1 MRLTMAEQPRRHPAA
16 ERAQSA
22 QGEKGK
28 LIAYCLSPAPALRL
42 VPADRHRSWMDAT
55 RQHFANRCLPLLIAN
70 QAGWFLLNSHRFRA
84 TWDGGEEIASL
95 ELEYLSGEPPY
106 PATTHFGHGILTWH
120 IPYLFRT
127 PPGWNLWARGPSNWP
142 KDGAVAL
149 EGIVESDWSVATFT
163 MNWKLTT
170 PGRPVIFDVDEPLCM
185 LVPQRRGELEE
196 FEPEIRAIESDP
208 ELNTAYREWTTSR
221 AEFLTELKVPESEAA
236 KRAWEKH
243 YFQGKAPD
251 GSAAGTHQTKLQL
264 KGFREQ
270 EGS

>member
-1 MRLTMAEQPRRHPAA
+1 MSEQSRSNAAATPSATALAE
-16 ERAQSA
+16 S
-22 QGEKGK
+22 KK
-28 LIAYCLSPAPALRL
+28 LIAYRLSPGPPLRL
-42 VPADRHRSWMDAT
+42 VPAERHRLWMDAT

-84 TWDGGEEIASL
+84 TWDGGEEISSL
-95 ELEYLSGEPPY
+95 ALEYLSGEPPY

-170 PGRPVIFDVDEPLCM
+170 PGRPVIFDVDEPFCM
-185 LVPQRRGELEE
+185 LLPQARGELEA
-196 FEPEIRAIESDP
+196 FAPELRAIESDP
-208 ELNTAYREWTTSR
+208 ELYAAYKEWTASR
-221 AEFLTELKVPESEAA
+221 AEFLTELKVPESKAA
-236 KRAWEKH
+236 QRAWEKH
-243 YFQGKAPD
+243 YFQGKSPD

-264 KGFREQ
+264 KEFRER